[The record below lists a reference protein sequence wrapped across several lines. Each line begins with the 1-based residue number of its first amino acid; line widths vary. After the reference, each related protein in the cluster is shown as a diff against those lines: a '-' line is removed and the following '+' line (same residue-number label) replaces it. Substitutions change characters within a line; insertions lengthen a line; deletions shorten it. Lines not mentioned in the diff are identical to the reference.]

1 MIKKYVV
8 QYDDLGKPIE
18 IVEVKEFA
26 KLDELKNFQE
36 KCKVN
41 KVAYEQRV
49 SEKEQKLATEKQ
61 NLLDR
66 VDLLE
71 KENKCLKSVI
81 SHILGYNELGEEEIK
96 EILEVE

>member
-18 IVEVKEFA
+18 IVEVKEFT
-26 KLDELKNFQE
+26 KLDELRNFQE
-36 KCKVN
+36 KCKAN
-41 KVAYEQRV
+41 KVVYEQRV
-49 SEKEQKLATEKQ
+49 SENTQKLATEKQ

-96 EILEVE
+96 EILGVE